1 MNDKSE
7 KKDTRGGTRQG
18 SGRPST
24 GGSTMMRV
32 PLELVEVVG
41 KMSSVYREQQR
52 IISKLQGKS

>member
-1 MNDKSE
+1 MSE
-7 KKDTRGGTRQG
+7 KTEKKEPRGGTRQG

-32 PLELVEVVG
+32 PLELVEIVG
-41 KMSSVYREQQR
+41 KMSSVYREQHR